1 MNKFDDLEFFLNYW
15 LSNRTFLPPETTPTN
30 QNGNLSGVVLYRD
43 NEYQVQ
49 LFIVKPN
56 SVIEPHIHPNVDSFE
71 VYVSGDIRFM
81 CDDIWYDE
89 PKSGQVIR
97 VKPNSYHGGE
107 FGERGGCFL
116 SVQKWLNGVPPTSV
130 GDDWHD
136 NQGNVEGTASD
147 SGATK

>member
-15 LSNRTFLPPETTPTN
+15 LSSRPLFPPETTPTN

-89 PKSGQVIR
+89 PQSGQVIR

-136 NQGNVEGTASD
+136 KQGNAEGTASD
-147 SGATK
+147 SGDAK